1 MLLLLSDIL
10 GILGNLSRAFQKIT
24 LNLLSVEGCIKNAIQ
39 IDPFNA
45 GYLTTLETT
54 LDITVSVKYDQF
66 KSSAQSYISA
76 IIQNLNDRFPQ
87 ARLLTLLGYLDPK
100 NVDNATPCSLVELGD
115 LLEIDG
121 HRLWQEF
128 TGHLS
133 RICQRSLIQL
143 LMFLLQLSSTKAP
156 VGSSQHGVK
165 FKIVPSL
172 ESTGLERQEF

>member
-24 LNLLSVEGCIKNAIQ
+24 LNLLSVEGCIKNALDALKAIQ

-45 GYLTTLETT
+45 GYCSFKCCETLETT

-100 NVDNATPCSLVELGD
+100 NVDNATPCSSVELGD

-143 LMFLLQLSSTKAP
+143 LFMLCIHLTTEIQ
-156 VGSSQHGVK
+156 
-165 FKIVPSL
+165 
-172 ESTGLERQEF
+172 